1 MIINALLT
9 FLYILLYAIT
19 YPLRIIPDVPELAE
33 INASVLTASGYISNL
48 NGIFPVDTIITQLGI
63 FISYELII
71 ALYKIIKWLYQK
83 IPGIK

>member
-71 ALYKIIKWLYQK
+71 ALYKVIKWLYQK
-83 IPGIK
+83 IPGVK